1 MHDLT
6 ALYFKRH
13 IICMALEQEAVKQV
27 VCSPTFTDMEKAEV
41 LLIGYAGHQWNLYTH
56 PKEMHNAI
64 VYIAK
69 HKLWTLSTR
78 YKTFDDLF
86 QYLMTTLY
94 KLPQIG
100 HLAVYDVAKRL
111 WHCWG
116 HPLFKSPFV
125 YCYQGAHDGARAYN
139 NWRRTKHIENIAHFT
154 DFSGLDS
161 IFIEDILCIFKE
173 AIAGIRKTGSANAP
187 LCLYCCLSRF
197 TKKTLLFDITDNS
210 KRVKIPKDITRVY
223 PPSCFSHIPIA
234 QKNWDDLLSGRKINT
249 FI

>member
-1 MHDLT
+1 
-6 ALYFKRH
+6 
-13 IICMALEQEAVKQV
+13 MALEQEAVKQV
-27 VCSPTFTDMEKAEV
+27 VCSTTFTDMEKAEV

-64 VYIAK
+64 VYIVK

-116 HPLFKSPFV
+116 HSLFKSPFV

-154 DFSGLDS
+154 NFSDLDS

-173 AIAGIRKTGSANAP
+173 AIAGIRKTGSAKAP
-187 LCLYCCLSRF
+187 LCLFCCWGRI
-197 TKKTLLFDITDNS
+197 TTRTLLYDITDIS
-210 KRVKIPKDITRVY
+210 KRIGIPIDITKIY
-223 PPSCFSHIPIA
+223 SATYFPHIHTT
-234 QKNWDDLLSGRKINT
+234 QKNWKDLLNGRKIIT
-249 FI
+249 I